1 MQNEEILKGFQATM
15 RHIAAAV
22 YAITTRHEG
31 KRYGIVATAFSS
43 VSFDPPS
50 LMICVNKDT
59 SIHEP
64 LMQADR
70 FCVNVLSLANRNVA
84 DCFMQFK
91 GEERFGVGEWA
102 DDMGVPV
109 LANAQSSMI
118 CKMGA
123 RHVYG
128 THTIFIGELI
138 GAHHRENA
146 KPLIYYD
153 RRYIDISQAPDQIV
167 G

>member
-1 MQNEEILKGFQATM
+1 MRKETILKEFQDTM

-31 KRYGIVATAFSS
+31 ERFGIVATAFSS

-50 LMICVNKDT
+50 ILICVNQDT
-59 SIHEP
+59 SIHAP

-70 FCVNVLSLANRNVA
+70 FCVNVLGMGNRDVA
-84 DCFMQFK
+84 DAFMTLK
-91 GEERFGVGEWA
+91 GEERFSAGQWA
-102 DDMGVPV
+102 EELEVPV
-109 LANAQSSMI
+109 LATAQSSMI
-118 CKMGA
+118 CA
-123 RHVYG
+123 IADRHRFG

-138 GAHHRENA
+138 AANHRDNA
-146 KPLIYYD
+146 KPLTYYD
-153 RRYIDISQAPDQIV
+153 RRYIDISQAPDQLQ